1 MLTDLDLMT
10 LHIRALFLTDDQDR
24 LLSTN
29 EPDPPSPP
37 PRLYL
42 GRTTAGNAWRF
53 PHDLPHDIARDL
65 ASLLRAEPTATDLT
79 QPPRCLEAM
88 RTLLTRHAPI
98 TEVSMGPAWHFP
110 EHIPPPRHDIIHITP
125 ENDTV
130 VRDIFPTL
138 ANDLPDCQP
147 CLAILHEDRLASI
160 CFSARNTPEAAEAG
174 LETLEPFRGR
184 GFATAVV
191 AAWARAVRQDGRIPL
206 YSTSWDNL
214 ASRAVAR
221 KLGLVLYGTDLT
233 ID

>member
-1 MLTDLDLMT
+1 MLTDRDLMA
-10 LHIRALFLTDDQDR
+10 LHIRALFRMDDRDR
-24 LLSTN
+24 LLSSN

-42 GRTTAGNAWRF
+42 GRTTAGNVWRF
-53 PHDLPHDIARDL
+53 HHDLPHDLARDF
-65 ASLLRAEPTATDLT
+65 ASLLRAEPAATDLT
-79 QPPRCLEAM
+79 QPPHCLEAM
-88 RTLLTRHAPI
+88 RTLLTRHAAM

-110 EHIPPPRHDIIHITP
+110 EHIPPPRHDVIHITP

-138 ANDLPDCQP
+138 ANDLPYSQP

-214 ASRAVAR
+214 ASRSVAR
-221 KLGLVLYGTDLT
+221 KLGLVQYGADLS